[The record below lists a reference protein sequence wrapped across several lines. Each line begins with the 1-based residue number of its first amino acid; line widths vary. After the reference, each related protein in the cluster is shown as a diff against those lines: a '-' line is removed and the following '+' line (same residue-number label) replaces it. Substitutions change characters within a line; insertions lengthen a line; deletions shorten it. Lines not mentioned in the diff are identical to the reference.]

1 MFETV
6 NKAGVRSGK
15 RLTEGVI
22 TSILV
27 HVGLVIVI
35 VAVSSSDSKSSQK
48 KDIDYSKVT
57 FKDAPP
63 ELPPTPPPPPTPDAP
78 AAPPPPPPPPPPPAA
93 AAVVPDQP
101 KVPKKPKKPAPEA
114 APNTVVAAP
123 VNPNPEPVGSVAGG
137 QPGGIEG
144 GKEGGVQGGK
154 IGGVEGGVVGGTG
167 TVMPTNA
174 VLPFGSGMDR
184 PKKISGRD
192 PEYSREALAAGV
204 DGMMIVR
211 CVIELDGKLA
221 DCKVIK
227 SLPYME
233 NAVLSALATHRYTPV
248 MFQGR
253 PQRVNYT
260 FNIKLVAKQ

>member
-6 NKAGVRSGK
+6 NKAGARSGK
-15 RLTEGVI
+15 RLSEGVI

-27 HVGLVIVI
+27 HVGLIIVI
-35 VAVSSSDSKSSQK
+35 VAVSSSDTKSNQK

-57 FKDAPP
+57 FKDAPVATPPP
-63 ELPPTPPPPPTPDAP
+63 ELPPT
-78 AAPPPPPPPPPPPAA
+78 AAANLPPPPPPPPPPPAA
-93 AAVVPDQP
+93 AVVVPDQP
-101 KVPKKPKKPAPEA
+101 KVPKKPKKPVAQA
-114 APNTVVAAP
+114 DPNTVVAAP
-123 VNPNPEPVGSVAGG
+123 VNPNPPPVEPVAGG
-137 QPGGIEG
+137 QVGGVEG
-144 GKEGGVQGGK
+144 GKEGGVVGGK

-174 VLPFGSGMDR
+174 VLPFGAGMDR
-184 PKKISGRD
+184 PKKLSGRD

-204 DGMMIVR
+204 EGMMIVR
-211 CVIELDGKLA
+211 CIIEIDGKLQ

-233 NAVLSALATHRYTPV
+233 DAVMSALATHRYTPV

-260 FNIKLVAKQ
+260 FNIKLMAKQQ